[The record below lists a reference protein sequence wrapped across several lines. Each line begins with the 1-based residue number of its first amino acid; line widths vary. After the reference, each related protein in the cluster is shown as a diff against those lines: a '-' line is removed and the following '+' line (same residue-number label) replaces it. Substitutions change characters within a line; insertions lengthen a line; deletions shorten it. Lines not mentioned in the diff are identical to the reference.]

1 MLWRS
6 LAVTIVAL
14 PSLAFA
20 QTSSSAKE
28 TIKAVQH
35 YGAGYGEFLAQA
47 TRCEDALET
56 TEFGREEICRSF
68 RLIYIARFDEMKKVS
83 TMCIEQLKNFSALRN
98 EDAALAK
105 DVSAYCGTISALDAT
120 PRFREVTEV
129 LGRSR

>member
-6 LAVTIVAL
+6 LAITLVAL
-14 PSLAFA
+14 PGLALA

-28 TIKAVQH
+28 TIEAVQH

-56 TEFGREEICRSF
+56 SEVGREEVCRNLK
-68 RLIYIARFDEMKKVS
+68 LIYIARFDEMKKVS
-83 TMCIEQLKNFSALRN
+83 TMCIEQLKNFSALRDQN
-98 EDAALAK
+98 AALAR
-105 DVSAYCGTISALDAT
+105 DVSAYCGTIRALDAT